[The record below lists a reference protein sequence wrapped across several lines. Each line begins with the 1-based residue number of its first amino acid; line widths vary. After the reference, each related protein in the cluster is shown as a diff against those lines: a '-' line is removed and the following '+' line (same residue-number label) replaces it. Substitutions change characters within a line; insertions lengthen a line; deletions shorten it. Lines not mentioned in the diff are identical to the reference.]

1 MIPGQRYTADD
12 VFNALRRRKWIIVV
26 PLVVFGIGTFAYTR
40 MLPNLYRSET
50 LILVVP
56 QRVSESYVRSVV
68 TSRIEDRLR
77 SISEQLNSR
86 TRLEPIIH
94 EFNLYPA
101 ERQKMPMEDVVAVMR
116 RDIDVE
122 RVKDDSFRVS
132 YVSGDPRL
140 ARDVTARLAKVFID
154 ENSRDREALA
164 ASTND
169 FLEAELDLARTRLK
183 DHEEKLA
190 AYRKAHIG
198 ELPSQLQSNL
208 QVVQSTQQQ
217 LQAVNESINRDRDRR
232 LGIERTLNDLEA
244 GSPTVAADNPQ
255 DPSSLDPLERAKTD
269 LASMLTRL
277 KPSHPDVVAQKRRVK
292 ELEDAQVAAPAPGAT
307 NGTAS
312 PASTAAARRIWSLR
326 QELEQIDRQTATKEA
341 DAARLQRTITEY
353 QRRVA
358 AVPTRESDM
367 TALMRDYD
375 TLEKSYQLLLANKQ
389 ASTISTNLERKQ
401 VGEQF
406 KELDPA
412 QLPERP
418 FSPKR
423 LQLNALGAAVGL
435 FLGLAV
441 GALLEFRDTTL
452 RTEEHITTI
461 LKLPLLATVPVL
473 ESMRQRRVRKM
484 RLLGSAAVV
493 GVGVGAAVLAAAW
506 QFGYLERFL

>member
-1 MIPGQRYTADD
+1 MIPGQHVTADD
-12 VFNALRRRKWIIVV
+12 VIRALRRRMWILIV
-26 PLVVFGIGTFAYTR
+26 PLVVSSIGTFAYTR
-40 MLPNLYRSET
+40 KLPNLYRSET

-94 EFNLYPA
+94 EFNLYGK
-101 ERQKMPMEDVVAVMR
+101 ERQRMPMEDVVAVMR

-132 YVSGDPRL
+132 YVSGDPLL

-169 FLEAELDLARTRLK
+169 FLESELDLARTRLK

-244 GSPTVAADNPQ
+244 GSPAVSAESPADPT
-255 DPSSLDPLERAKTD
+255 SLDPLERAKTD

-277 KPSHPDVVAQKRRVK
+277 KPSHPDVVAQTRRIK
-292 ELEDAQVAAPAPGAT
+292 ELEDAQAAAPAPGA
-307 NGTAS
+307 GTAS
-312 PASTAAARRIWSLR
+312 PASTAVTRRARSLR
-326 QELEQIDRQTATKEA
+326 QELEQMDRQIATKEA
-341 DAARLQRTITEY
+341 DAARLQRTINEY

-367 TALMRDYD
+367 TALMRDYE

-389 ASTISTNLERKQ
+389 ASTISANLERKQ

-412 QLPERP
+412 QVPERP

-423 LQLNALGAAVGL
+423 LQLNAIGAAVGL
-435 FLGLAV
+435 FLGFAI

-452 RTEEHITTI
+452 RTEEHITSI

-473 ESMRQRRVRKM
+473 ESMRQRRTRKL
-484 RLLGSAAVV
+484 RLLGSAAAL
-493 GVGVGAAVLAAAW
+493 GLGVGAAALAAAW
-506 QFGYLERFL
+506 RLGYLERFL

>member
-1 MIPGQRYTADD
+1 MIPGQQYTVDD
-12 VFNALRRRKWIIVV
+12 VLSALKRRKWLIIV
-26 PLVVFGIGTFAYTR
+26 PFVVFGVSTFAYTR
-40 MLPNLYRSET
+40 KLPNLYRSET

-86 TRLEPIIH
+86 ARLEPIIH
-94 EFNLYPA
+94 EFNLYWD
-101 ERQKMPMEDVVAVMR
+101 ERQKMPMEEVVAVMR
-116 RDIDVE
+116 RHIDVE
-122 RVKDDSFRVS
+122 RVKDDSFRVT
-132 YVSGDPRL
+132 YISGDPRL

-183 DHEEKLA
+183 EHEEKLA
-190 AYRKAHIG
+190 AYRKAHMG

-232 LGIERTLNDLEA
+232 LGIERTLNDLET
-244 GSPTVAADNPQ
+244 GSPTVIAENPAE
-255 DPSSLDPLERAKTD
+255 PGSLDPLERAKAD

-277 KPSHPDVVAQKRRVK
+277 KPGHPDVVAQTRRIK
-292 ELEDAQVAAPAPGAT
+292 ELEDTEATAPAPVAA

-312 PASTAAARRIWSLR
+312 PASSAAARRMWSLR
-326 QELEQIDRQTATKEA
+326 QELEQIDRQIATKEA
-341 DAARLQRTITEY
+341 DAARLQRNILEY

-423 LQLNALGAAVGL
+423 LQLNALGAAAGL
-435 FLGLAV
+435 LLGLAI

-452 RTEEHITTI
+452 RTEDHVTSI

-473 ESMRQRRVRKM
+473 DSMRQRRVRKL
-484 RLLGSAAVV
+484 RLLGSTAVL
-493 GVGVGAAVLAAAW
+493 GLGVGAAALAAAW
-506 QFGYLERFL
+506 RLGYLERFL